1 MKQKHPT
8 GPSLKASPVVKRSI
22 KIAGHQTSVSLEDEF
37 WNALKEIAASKD
49 TPLPSLVS
57 TIDKERQYG
66 NLSSTIRVYV
76 LSYYSPPMSR
86 AQALLDWPSGAPMHE
101 FKIGQSVFYVPRRA
115 EGRYVVMRLLPQA
128 KGELRY
134 IIRSQDEP
142 GREYVAEASELRRV
156 PGGR

>member
-66 NLSSTIRVYV
+66 NLSSSIRVYV
-76 LSYYSPPMSR
+76 LSYYSGK
-86 AQALLDWPSGAPMHE
+86 WHE
-101 FKIGQSVFYVPRRA
+101 NLSSHSARQ
-115 EGRYVVMRLLPQA
+115 
-128 KGELRY
+128 
-134 IIRSQDEP
+134 
-142 GREYVAEASELRRV
+142 
-156 PGGR
+156 